1 MSKKTNNAEDTTI
14 ALNRKAS
21 HDYSFEASYE
31 AGVAFMGWELKSIRQ
46 GRVNLKESYILI
58 KQGEAWI
65 IGMHISPLSTASTH
79 VNADPTRTRRLL
91 LNKSELK
98 KLIGATQRDGYTV
111 IIRSLYWKRNWVKA
125 NISLAKGKQSH
136 DKRATEKSRDW
147 DRERAR
153 IIKGSSN

>member
-1 MSKKTNNAEDTTI
+1 MTKKTNNLQDTTI

-21 HDYSFEASYE
+21 HDYHFEASYE
-31 AGVAFMGWELKSIRQ
+31 AGIALMGWELKSIRQ

-79 VNADPTRTRRLL
+79 VNTDPTRTRRLL
-91 LNKSELK
+91 LNKTELK

-125 NISLAKGKQSH
+125 NIALAKGKQSH

-147 DRERAR
+147 ERERAR
-153 IIKGSSN
+153 IIKSSI